1 MARAMTH
8 AILSVHKFEIC
19 SNKILFSSIL
29 CKWNTQCISISRFP
43 TRGFA
48 KWERSWGGRTEN
60 TRIGSRFMKLTR
72 IFVAFSRYLW
82 LNQTTVTSFLF
93 LLRGNEKMCVCG
105 SSSSS
110 SNITRYWSPSV
121 QQYHMSGENKL
132 SFIAVNDN
140 AFSFF
145 FCKWC
150 TNVCVGHACKEL
162 MKMARPHQ
170 WQFGWCDEVNFPK
183 SLKCNRTPFA
193 CMLHSVTG
201 DCARPHT
208 CVVCFVCGDESQYDF
223 VLNGQFGEN
232 RFSLHKT

>member
-8 AILSVHKFEIC
+8 AILSVHKIEMC

-29 CKWNTQCISISRFP
+29 CKWNTQCISISRFR

-48 KWERSWGGRTEN
+48 KWERSWGGRCEN

-105 SSSSS
+105 SSSS
-110 SNITRYWSPSV
+110 NITRHWSPSV

-132 SFIAVNDN
+132 FFIAFDDN

-145 FCKWC
+145 
-150 TNVCVGHACKEL
+150 
-162 MKMARPHQ
+162 
-170 WQFGWCDEVNFPK
+170 
-183 SLKCNRTPFA
+183 SLW
-193 CMLHSVTG
+193 M
-201 DCARPHT
+201 
-208 CVVCFVCGDESQYDF
+208 F
-223 VLNGQFGEN
+223 VLAMHVKNSWKWLDHINGNSVDVTKWIFRN
-232 RFSLHKT
+232 H